1 MEISAQSET
10 VTAAARGDQRA
21 FESLFRAH
29 QGAIYSLV
37 MHFVRDRELASD
49 LTQDVFVRAWER
61 LPGLRDPAAFSGWL
75 RSLAMNIVRDHFRRA
90 REAETLDE
98 ADAVADGNP
107 GPAEL
112 VSDRGRDQAVRR
124 AVLALPEHQRLA
136 VVMYHLEGRPVNE
149 VAKVLGVPKNTV
161 VSRLARGREALRRN
175 LGSHL
180 ERDGEG

>member
-90 REAETLDE
+90 REAEALDE

-161 VSRLARGREALRRN
+161 VSRLARGREALRRS